1 MNEVDYLIISSSIDY
16 STDLICYEL
25 YERKVRYIRL
35 NRDHFSKYKILY
47 NLQNATMTIYMD
59 DDLYVV
65 SNRTLKGIYFRA
77 PVFLRSHKKYD
88 LHEQLYRSQWSSFI
102 RNLIVFGK
110 AKWINHPV
118 STYKAENKLYQLKCA
133 KEIELHVP
141 QTYIGNVVPEYI
153 SLTNNYVVKPLDT
166 ALFYTDTQELFTYS
180 TMVNGQDLLDENIN
194 DAPIILQEYLEN
206 KLDLRVTVIGS
217 KIYPVSI
224 TNNGQ
229 HIVGDWRKNPKKT
242 LQYTETFLPQNVKD
256 KILELMD
263 KLKLVFGGIDLII
276 SNNKYYF
283 IEVNPTG
290 EWGWLSSGCNIPI
303 EKAIVEELLAV

>member
-1 MNEVDYLIISSSIDY
+1 M
-16 STDLICYEL
+16 
-25 YERKVRYIRL
+25 
-35 NRDHFSKYKILY
+35 
-47 NLQNATMTIYMD
+47 
-59 DDLYVV
+59 
-65 SNRTLKGIYFRA
+65 
-77 PVFLRSHKKYD
+77 
-88 LHEQLYRSQWSSFI
+88 HEQLYRSQWSSFI

-133 KEIELHVP
+133 KEIGLHVP